1 MNIDTLGLSQGDSTV
16 LGAPAS
22 TSADR
27 KEDLGRDEFLTLF
40 IEQLKH
46 QDPLNPMDS
55 SQFTAQLAQYSSLEQ
70 LFNINDHL
78 EVLQSSQ
85 EENARLK
92 AIDFM
97 GKEVVVEGD
106 LLSLKQDTTAMG
118 RFNMDEVAECAVR
131 IVDSNGYLVQKLDLG
146 ILNPGEHTFKWDG
159 RDEAGS
165 MMAPGIYAFDITA
178 TNERGQAISVD
189 TQITGEV
196 SRVNLEGDSPLL
208 YIGTLPVALSQVI
221 DVRDAGD
228 STTAD

>member
-1 MNIDTLGLSQGDSTV
+1 MTIDMLGLSQGDSTV
-16 LGAPAS
+16 LGASAS
-22 TSADR
+22 SSADT
-27 KEDLGRDEFLTLF
+27 KKDLGRDEFLTLF

-78 EVLQSSQ
+78 KVLQSSQ

-97 GKEVVVEGD
+97 GKEIVVEGD

-118 RFNMDEVAECAVR
+118 RFNMEEIADCAVR
-131 IVDSNGYLVQKLDLG
+131 IIDSEGYLVKTLDLG
-146 ILNPGEHTFKWDG
+146 ILNPGEHTFRWDG

-178 TNERGQAISVD
+178 TN
-189 TQITGEV
+189 
-196 SRVNLEGDSPLL
+196 L
-208 YIGTLPVALSQVI
+208 
-221 DVRDAGD
+221 
-228 STTAD
+228 